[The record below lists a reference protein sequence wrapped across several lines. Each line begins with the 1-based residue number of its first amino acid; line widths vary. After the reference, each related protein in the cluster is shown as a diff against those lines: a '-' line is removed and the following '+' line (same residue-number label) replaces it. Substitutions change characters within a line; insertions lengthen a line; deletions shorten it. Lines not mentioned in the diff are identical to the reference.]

1 MWLWNCDGGRKG
13 RGGGRGGRGGLSLW
27 CLEICVSNLTCLA
40 GAIEVSRWS
49 YQVSRVEVLCL
60 RRVMERALATA
71 LRMLD
76 VAGIQ
81 LVC

>member
-1 MWLWNCDGGRKG
+1 LWNCDGGRKG

-27 CLEICVSNLTCLA
+27 CLEICVSSLTCLA
-40 GAIEVSRWS
+40 GAIEVSR
-49 YQVSRVEVLCL
+49 VEVLCS